1 VGEDRFKT
9 RETVDEDVVTRGEG
23 QQTRKIFTEEILAGE
38 KGCVLNWSSGSVDDR
53 HSREQVGLDL
63 SLIHNDD
70 VVLFPGGANAA
81 SGTRRLGTDLC
92 PPTY

>member
-53 HSREQVGLDL
+53 HSREQVGLRIYIGSECKCIWTTMTCSSVSKCNGKKD
-63 SLIHNDD
+63 IYNI
-70 VVLFPGGANAA
+70 
-81 SGTRRLGTDLC
+81 
-92 PPTY
+92 